1 MKKMQE
7 KSKEIQIYK
16 ANHKLPS
23 NQAIVMANIKL
34 PRKEAKREES
44 RGLVKM
50 SVNCLSVSI
59 KFISLSL
66 PSQHGLSK
74 SGVSL

>member
-16 ANHKLPS
+16 ANHKLSLKPS
-23 NQAIVMANIKL
+23 H
-34 PRKEAKREES
+34 
-44 RGLVKM
+44 RGILAMVKM
-50 SVNCLSVSI
+50 SVNCDLR
-59 KFISLSL
+59 
-66 PSQHGLSK
+66 GNR

>member
-34 PRKEAKREES
+34 PRKEAK
-44 RGLVKM
+44 
-50 SVNCLSVSI
+50 
-59 KFISLSL
+59 
-66 PSQHGLSK
+66 
-74 SGVSL
+74 